1 MILSKLL
8 KKIKKQHMP
17 ACYFTRKQMM
27 KKGHFYKF
35 IKKEVLDEG
44 NTLIY
49 VDKAFIAPEECLFH
63 GMA

>member
-44 NTLIY
+44 NTLI
-49 VDKAFIAPEECLFH
+49 
-63 GMA
+63 